1 MIPAQDLP
9 ALVFDTDGTLID
21 ARSAVV
27 DAVLEGLEQTY
38 GHFGLP
44 RPELDRARACA
55 AMGLPATMYF
65 RVSFDPQTVPA
76 DLHDAFAGEFE
87 VRSTRAEVAALHR
100 GASKL
105 YDGVE
110 DTLAVLAERG
120 HPLALYSN
128 ATEPYFRAVVEV
140 HRLERFFSRTLS
152 LEHAVRQRL
161 ARHKSGMVRHLT
173 RGHEQAVVVG
183 DRIHDIEAGRAASA
197 YLVGCLYGFGDPG
210 ELNAADWQINSVA
223 EILELP
229 LAALPAKGVAG
240 VVDAAR
246 S

>member
-1 MIPAQDLP
+1 MIP

-21 ARSAVV
+21 ARSAVI
-27 DAVLEGLEQTY
+27 DAVLEGLAETY
-38 GHFGLP
+38 EHFGVGT
-44 RPELDRARACA
+44 PELDRARVCG
-55 AMGLPATMYF
+55 AMGLPASMFF
-65 RVSFDPQTVPA
+65 RVSFDPDSVPR
-76 DLHDAFAGEFE
+76 DLHDAFASEFE

-100 GASKL
+100 GASAL

-110 DTLAVLAERG
+110 DTLAALAERG

-140 HRLERFFSRTLS
+140 HRLGRFFSRTLS

-161 ARHKSGMVRHLT
+161 ARHKAGMVRYLT
-173 RGHEQAVVVG
+173 RGFDQAVVVG

-197 YLVGCLYGFGDPG
+197 YTVGCLYGFGDPR
-210 ELNAADWQINSVA
+210 ELNEADWQI
-223 EILELP
+223 EGLEELRELP
-229 LAALPAKGVAG
+229 LAALPAKGEAG
-240 VVDAAR
+240 IADAAR